1 MRFRPAA
8 CLLVA
13 LSTAISVS
21 VPGCE
26 QEPVA
31 TPPATTD
38 AVDPAAA
45 PPPVIA
51 TAPDASDTPASP
63 ATDNAVPHADEA
75 EGGSTPEIKS
85 THRRANRLAGETSP
99 YLLLHA
105 HNPVDWFPWG
115 PEALEKARREEKPI
129 FLSIG
134 YSSCYWCHVMERLV
148 FENEEIARYM
158 NENFVNIKVDR
169 EERPDIDEIYMLA
182 LQVYL
187 QMSGSGGGGGWPLSM
202 FLTPDGQPIA
212 GGTYFPP
219 DDKDGRR
226 GFPSVMS
233 QVKAAWTDQREPLF
247 ENANLIARIVRQE
260 MEPKLNLQPAELT
273 RELVASAV
281 SSVIRSHDSEFG
293 GVDFKLNSPNSPKFP
308 VPVKLALLQYEIRER
323 KNPEAEHVL
332 YHTLDAMS
340 AGGIRDHLG
349 GGFHRYSTDRRWLVP
364 HFEKMLYDN
373 AQLGNVYTEAFRAT
387 NDPTYRET
395 AEEIFDFL
403 LTDMLDSRGGY
414 HSALDAETDAIEG
427 LYYVWSMDEIDQAL
441 GADAALF
448 KQAFGVAEP
457 SPFEHGFVLHQ
468 PQRIDQLAAD
478 VRIAPNELRV
488 RLFDLRR
495 TLLEIRRKRDSPLKD
510 DKVLTSWNG
519 LTITALANA
528 GIVFGRQKYLDAA
541 ENAAMFILTNMRD
554 SEGHLF
560 RTYRGGEAKLNGYLD
575 DYAFLIEALLEL
587 QRATSDPDNKWLNA
601 AQRLADDQ
609 LKMFA
614 DDARG
619 GFYFTSHGHEKLLA
633 RTMSAWDSVL
643 PSGNSVSVRNLIRLA
658 SLTGKAEYREY
669 ASKTLNQFAHLIEK
683 NPRGTTNL
691 AIALGEFLDNRDY
704 RPLLQQ
710 IDRTNDAAPAAPIPP
725 SRPASQPAPAEP
737 NAPVSATPI
746 GSDSANA
753 KPAIR
758 ARPDRVSA
766 TAYLSTDR
774 LPAGSQ
780 CRVAVVLTIAEN
792 WHINANPAS
801 PDFLI
806 PTTVT
811 MRSTLGTSLKDVRY
825 PAGGDLKLKGTTGV
839 YRVYDGR
846 ITVFGDLVIPAD
858 AGGKTESFE
867 LQIRYQACNDEQC
880 EQPKT
885 LIFAGQVTV
894 ADPDVPVG
902 KINAE
907 VFTTGVS
914 GE

>member
-1 MRFRPAA
+1 M
-8 CLLVA
+8 
-13 LSTAISVS
+13 SS
-21 VPGCE
+21 
-26 QEPVA
+26 
-31 TPPATTD
+31 
-38 AVDPAAA
+38 
-45 PPPVIA
+45 
-51 TAPDASDTPASP
+51 
-63 ATDNAVPHADEA
+63 ATDNAVPHSDE
-75 EGGSTPEIKS
+75 PEDDSAPATKPVQ
-85 THRRANRLAGETSP
+85 RRANRLAGETSP

-115 PEALEKARREEKPI
+115 PEALEKARQEEKPI

-233 QVKAAWTDQREPLF
+233 QVKAAWTDQREALV
-247 ENANLIARIVRQE
+247 ENAHLMARVVRQE

-323 KNPEAEHVL
+323 KNPEAERVL

-373 AQLGNVYTEAFRAT
+373 AQLASVYTEAFRAT

-395 AEEIFDFL
+395 AEELFDFL

-441 GADAALF
+441 GADADLF
-448 KQAFGVAEP
+448 KQAYGVSEP

-468 PQRIDQLAAD
+468 PQRIDQLAVDAK
-478 VRIAPNELRV
+478 IAPNELRV

-495 TLLEIRRKRDSPLKD
+495 TLLEVRRKRDSPLKD

-541 ENAAMFILTNMRD
+541 ENAAMFILTSMRD
-554 SEGHLF
+554 SDGHLF
-560 RTYRGGEAKLNGYLD
+560 RTYRAGEAKLNGYLD

-587 QRATSDPDNKWLNA
+587 QRATNAPDNKWLNA
-601 AQRLADDQ
+601 AQRLTNDQ

-619 GFYFTSHGHEKLLA
+619 GFYFTSHEHEKLLA

-643 PSGNSVSVRNLIRLA
+643 PSGNSVTVRNLIRLA
-658 SLTGKAEYREY
+658 SLTGQAEYREH

-710 IDRTNDAAPAAPIPP
+710 IDQPTDPAPAAPTP
-725 SRPASQPAPAEP
+725 SRPGSAPATP
-737 NAPVSATPI
+737 DPPGSATPI
-746 GSDSANA
+746 GTESANV

-758 ARPDRVSA
+758 ARPDRVTA

-811 MRSTLGTSLKDVRY
+811 MKSTLGTSLKDVRY
-825 PAGGDLKLKGTTGV
+825 PEGGNLKLKDTTGV
-839 YRVYDGR
+839 YRVYDGK

-858 AGGKTESFE
+858 AGGKTENFE
-867 LQIRYQACNDEQC
+867 LQIRYQACDDEQC
-880 EQPKT
+880 ERPKT
-885 LIFAGQVTV
+885 LTFAGQVAV
-894 ADPDVPVG
+894 AEPDVPVE

-907 VFTTGVS
+907 IFAAGAS
-914 GE
+914 RE